1 MYRNAFATS
10 LTVDETNVVEV
21 VASGRARWKIEN
33 ENNNTLKTKGYRF
46 EHNFGHG
53 GQHLSSLLATL
64 IILAYLLHTL
74 LDLMDDKFCLLRQTL
89 PSRKRLFD
97 DIKALTTYV
106 CFDSW
111 EHLLDFMLEG
121 WSNKPESRISH
132 RSKPGD
138 G

>member
-1 MYRNAFATS
+1 MPR
-10 LTVDETNVVEV
+10 VVQ
-21 VASGRARWKIEN
+21 GGRWKIEN

-53 GQHLSSLLATL
+53 QQFLSSLLATL
-64 IILAYLLHTL
+64 ILLAYLLHAL
-74 LDLMDDKFCLLRQTL
+74 LDLMDDKFCLLRQKP

-97 DIKALTTYV
+97 DMKALTTCL

-121 WSNKPESRISH
+121 WFHTPESRIV
-132 RSKPGD
+132 RPPKPGI